1 MPFYRTVR
9 PGLKQCF
16 FYMAEVAAATYGAK
30 YTVLGTLELSEMDD
44 NLDAEG
50 GKRHDHGRH

>member
-1 MPFYRTVR
+1 MR